1 MEKKVIGSF
10 CFKKT
15 INGNLIGEF
24 INNIHQR
31 IFADCSET
39 VTSDYSVDDFE
50 GNYKNIW
57 QEDNHS
63 IILDLNIKNNSNSK
77 FSLIWTNAETNIV
90 IFKGE
95 GFLISDNQMTGY
107 YFSI

>member
-1 MEKKVIGSF
+1 MENKVIGSF

-24 INNIHQR
+24 INNENQN
-31 IFADCSET
+31 IFADCSE
-39 VTSDYSVDDFE
+39 VEKNESFE
-50 GNYKNIW
+50 SFIGNYKNVW
-57 QEDNHS
+57 QERNNP
-63 IILDLNIKNNSNSK
+63 IIMNLEIRINSNSK
-77 FSLIWTNAETNIV
+77 FSLLWTNTENNNV

-95 GFLISDNQMTGY
+95 GFLISNNKMTGY